1 MKITYDPPPVPL
13 GPLARVIDRVIE
25 ALLAALAVLLVR

>member
-13 GPLARVIDRVIE
+13 GRLARAIDRVIE

>member
-13 GPLARVIDRVIE
+13 GPLARATDRLIE
-25 ALLAALAVLLVR
+25 ALLAALSLLLVR

>member
-1 MKITYDPPPVPL
+1 MKITYDPPPVQL
-13 GPLARVIDRVIE
+13 GPLARAMDRVIE